1 MTLSNRVTLD
11 QLSKMGSKEVEAL
24 PVDQIAMLLEAV
36 SEQEKAT
43 KAAKEKLHNACVL
56 RWGARAQVE
65 RRSAGKD
72 TGTVT
77 LTEGEYTIKA
87 DLPKSVEWD
96 QDRLDAIA
104 CIIRDVWKREP
115 AEYIEAKLSVAEA
128 KYCNWPS
135 DLRDVFT
142 PARTLKAGKP
152 TFKFDLNKAEA
163 A

>member
-24 PVDQIAMLLEAV
+24 PVDQIALLLEAV

-43 KAAKEKLHNACVL
+43 KAAKEKLHTACVL

-87 DLPKSVEWD
+87 DLPKAPEWD
-96 QDRLDAIA
+96 QDILDQIA
-104 CIIRDVWKREP
+104 CTIRDVWKREP

-142 PARTLKAGKP
+142 PARTLKTGKP